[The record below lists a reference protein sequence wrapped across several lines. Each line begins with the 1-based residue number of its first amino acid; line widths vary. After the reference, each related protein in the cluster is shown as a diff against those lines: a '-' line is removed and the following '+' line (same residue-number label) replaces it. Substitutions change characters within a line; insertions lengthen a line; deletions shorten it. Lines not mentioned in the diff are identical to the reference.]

1 MANSVF
7 KIENGLTV
15 VGGNSTFGNSTTG
28 SEFFGPVTIASL
40 IVTGTSQFQGT
51 STTTGTVSSAADYVP
66 SIDGL
71 VLGSATYRWQGHFVN
86 VISYGTGGFV
96 PSTNTAGQLLGSATR
111 RWELNANTINATGLS
126 TLAGSV
132 ISGTTNVSTFN
143 ATTANVT
150 GLTGLAGGLIVTG
163 TANASIGF
171 NVGTFGVTNG
181 TAITNTSISV
191 GNSTANALLNYNL
204 ISVANLT
211 STSNLS
217 PGILSIGTTTVNG
230 SFINVGTLLATSIA
244 NVTGTLSVTGA
255 ANALSTFG
263 VRGNTVF
270 DGNVTIGST
279 GLFVDALNS
288 RIAIGSLT
296 NLSGT
301 TLYIQGSLQ
310 ANGAANAMSTFG
322 INGLTTAAG
331 GLVVTGIANVSV
343 KLNAGAANVTGLTG
357 LAGGLDVTGTANVFG
372 GGGVTPTARFATG
385 AFGAAPGISIIP
397 NAGAGTL
404 TSLVAAGD
412 ILLNFSSGAIET
424 GNLVIAPWS
433 STSSGIKINGLIKD
447 IALVGNSF
455 TFTTGNSN
463 FDSGVLFVDA
473 LNNRVGIGTTTP
485 DANLAVVGTANIS
498 GISRFSN
505 TLTVVGAV
513 NFSNTLGVTG
523 VATFSNDVTIAGN
536 LTVSGTRTYVN
547 TTTLD
552 IGDNIITL
560 NADLPGATAPTE
572 NAGIEINRG
581 SSANSRLQ
589 WNESSDTWQITSDS
603 INFYNVVNEGTS
615 NTSLDGGTLFIDA
628 LNNRVGINNTAP
640 LVELRVTGA
649 ADISSTANVGGTL
662 GVAGVL
668 TGSGGLTVTGQTNT
682 TTLYAATSANVGTA
696 FTANSSLVN
705 AIAINVVNQTNT
717 ATLNVGGTAVIANA
731 TGIYTTGVANAFS
744 HTVGASFIAN
754 SILVIAPA
762 INVVGATNTAT
773 FNATGLVN
781 AAAINVVGATNT
793 ATFNATGL
801 VNAAAINVVGQ
812 TNTTTLYAA
821 TSANVGTAVI
831 ANATG
836 IYTTGVANAFS
847 HTVSTSFIANSSLVT
862 APAINVVGATNTSV
876 LNVTGLTTLSGNTSL
891 AAYTEK
897 MVSITG
903 SATTIDL
910 DLKVASVFK
919 VSMPAVTAN
928 LRFINPPATGAVSA
942 TLIIQYTGTS
952 AITLQGNNTLNTIIA
967 TPKYAYNSP
976 PTFTQFAGNTDI
988 LSAITYDGGASYI
1001 VSPAFMKFTT

>member
-1 MANSVF
+1 MS
-7 KIENGLTV
+7 
-15 VGGNSTFGNSTTG
+15 
-28 SEFFGPVTIASL
+28 
-40 IVTGTSQFQGT
+40 
-51 STTTGTVSSAADYVP
+51 
-66 SIDGL
+66 
-71 VLGSATYRWQGHFVN
+71 R
-86 VISYGTGGFV
+86 
-96 PSTNTAGQLLGSATR
+96 
-111 RWELNANTINATGLS
+111 
-126 TLAGSV
+126 
-132 ISGTTNVSTFN
+132 
-143 ATTANVT
+143 
-150 GLTGLAGGLIVTG
+150 
-163 TANASIGF
+163 
-171 NVGTFGVTNG
+171 
-181 TAITNTSISV
+181 
-191 GNSTANALLNYNL
+191 
-204 ISVANLT
+204 SVANLT
-211 STSNLS
+211 VSSDSFNTWLSRTNELLNALTTEIITANTGISTGANTGNASAYRFAQLFGDFAGNTIIATTGLRGGNLAASGLLTISSNSVFTGGFANAQANVFVNNSVTQVNSSNITVTGNTALKGNTSACNIIITGNATVTNTAINGSDLFITTSNTQVNS
-217 PGILSIGTTTVNG
+217 NIIIVTGNSSFRGNSTITNIAVTGNSSITNTAIISTNTT
-230 SFINVGTLLATSIA
+230 IA
-244 NVTGTLSVTGA
+244 SNLTVTGTLHNFAGNSA
-255 ANALSTFG
+255 FNST
-263 VRGNTVF
+263 N
-270 DGNVTIGST
+270 
-279 GLFVDALNS
+279 LFVDNLN
-288 RIAIGSLT
+288 G
-296 NLSGT
+296 
-301 TLYIQGSLQ
+301 
-310 ANGAANAMSTFG
+310 
-322 INGLTTAAG
+322 
-331 GLVVTGIANVSV
+331 
-343 KLNAGAANVTGLTG
+343 
-357 LAGGLDVTGTANVFG
+357 
-372 GGGVTPTARFATG
+372 
-385 AFGAAPGISIIP
+385 
-397 NAGAGTL
+397 
-404 TSLVAAGD
+404 
-412 ILLNFSSGAIET
+412 
-424 GNLVIAPWS
+424 
-433 STSSGIKINGLIKD
+433 
-447 IALVGNSF
+447 
-455 TFTTGNSN
+455 
-463 FDSGVLFVDA
+463 
-473 LNNRVGIGTTTP
+473 RVGIGTATP
-485 DANLAVVGTANIS
+485 DASLAVVGTANIS

-812 TNTTTLYAA
+812 TNTATLYAA
-821 TSANVGTAVI
+821 TSANVGTVAVINATGIYTTGVANAFSFTVSTLFTANSSLVNAIAINVVNQTNTATLNVGVGAVI

-836 IYTTGVANAFS
+836 IYTTGVANAAS
-847 HTVSTSFIANSSLVT
+847 HTVGALFTANSSLVN
-862 APAINVVGATNTSV
+862 AAAINVVGTTNTSV
-876 LNVTGLTTLSGNTSL
+876 LNVTGLANAAAGLNVTGTANVSAGLNVGVFGVANGTNITNTSISVGNSSANTRHNHNL
-891 AAYTEK
+891 ISVANITAIANLSPGILSIGTTTVNGTHIVVDNLINGSSSGLVFDSSAVANGNIGLGVGSPITIFQFVKANYSSAK
-897 MVSITG
+897 MTVQTKSFTGNVSISEIILVANT
-903 SATTIDL
+903 SATMSAPILTVYGSI
-910 DLKVASVFK
+910 
-919 VSMPAVTAN
+919 T
-928 LRFINPPATGAVSA
+928 NPPAANNGAFSTVA
-942 TLIIQYTGTS
+942 NVDGTN
-952 AITLQGNNTLNTIIA
+952 IDLQ
-967 TPKYAYNSP
+967 
-976 PTFTQFAGNTDI
+976 FTQTSQNTATKVVANLI
-988 LSAITYDGGASYI
+988 K
-1001 VSPAFMKFTT
+1001 V